1 MQILYAFD
9 KDKGSSVKESEKTY
23 QDRVDI
29 SFQLYMLNVLHI
41 AEVSKYV
48 VEDQER
54 RKGKHLPTDLDKQF
68 NTLLYENDIV
78 QTFVNSEGFQSKIKK
93 LKLSRYSDKDLNQKF
108 YKEFSKTDDFRNYI
122 MTNDK
127 GDEDHRDVLLK
138 LYKFLVKHELYNEQM
153 EDFSPTW
160 QDDKSLVIGTMKK
173 TIKAV
178 SGDADFYSQ
187 YRPDDETVQ
196 DFGADLLHKCL
207 IFNDDH
213 LEIIRPKLKNWEA
226 DRVASVDMI
235 LLKMAICEFMHF
247 PTIPTKVTL
256 NEYVDISK
264 LYSTPKSKE
273 FINGI
278 LDKLMKELH
287 QEGKINKEGRGL
299 QE

>member
-1 MQILYAFD
+1 MTED
-9 KDKGSSVKESEKTY
+9 K
-23 QDRVDI
+23 
-29 SFQLYMLNVLHI
+29 
-41 AEVSKYV
+41 
-48 VEDQER
+48 
-54 RKGKHLPTDLDKQF
+54 
-68 NTLLYENDIV
+68 TLL
-78 QTFVNSEGFQSKIKK
+78 
-93 LKLSRYSDKDLNQKF
+93 
-108 YKEFSKTDDFRNYI
+108 
-122 MTNDK
+122 
-127 GDEDHRDVLLK
+127 DHREVLLK
-138 LYKFLVKHELYNEQM
+138 LYKYLVKHDLFNEQM

-173 TIKAV
+173 TIK
-178 SGDADFYSQ
+178 GDAGDTDFFSQ

-196 DFGADLLHKCL
+196 EFGANLLHKCL

-213 LEIIRPKLKNWEA
+213 LDIIRPKLKNWEA